1 MAYLLKTDEA
11 NETEGEV
18 ERTFK
23 SDQKQMKR
31 TRSREKLKE
40 TFKSDQMVH
49 AMAYSTMQPW
59 EEMLTFTSSA
69 FSMVALFVQ
78 LEAAAVNL
86 VAGEKP
92 ADVYSEIAARVHDIM
107 VRDSNKD
114 PATSPNALLA
124 KLLIGQVDRKLVK
137 QTVMT
142 SVYGVTYVGAREQIK
157 RRLEEKGQITDDGL
171 LFNAAC
177 YAAKIIALEN
187 QPVRWTTPLGLPVV
201 QPYFKT
207 ERHVIRTSLQVLA
220 LQREGDS
227 VEVRKQ
233 RTTFPPNFVHS
244 LDGSHMM
251 MTAVAC
257 RDAGLRFAGVHDSF
271 WTHAC
276 DVDRM
281 NRIIREKFVEL
292 YRTSILE
299 DGNQSVL
306 CAVGFQK
313 LKSPVSCALLMSGK
327 DRKMLNSMDSDST
340 LLILL
345 GAKLGVTILHSF
357 YVLYS
362 FVFGI

>member
-1 MAYLLKTDEA
+1 MFGNLYYSVRSLKKLKTSI
-11 NETEGEV
+11 NCH
-18 ERTFK
+18 
-23 SDQKQMKR
+23 
-31 TRSREKLKE
+31 LPP
-40 TFKSDQMVH
+40 
-49 AMAYSTMQPW
+49 AYSSGWFMQWPTA
-59 EEMLTFTSSA
+59 LSSLGKRCSPDAPAVEACFYVFFSYLPRRLA
-69 FSMVALFVQ
+69 FM
-78 LEAAAVNL
+78 LEAAAVNV

-92 ADVYSEIAARVHDIM
+92 AAVYSQIAARVHDIM
-107 VRDSNKD
+107 VRDNNKD
-114 PATSPNALLA
+114 LATSPNALLA

-137 QTVMT
+137 QTVMP
-142 SVYGVTYVGAREQIK
+142 SVYGVTYVGAREQIR
-157 RRLEEKGQITDDGL
+157 RRLEENGQITDDGL

-177 YAAKIIALEN
+177 YAAKVTMFALGEIFEVARAIMGWLGDCVKIIASEN
-187 QPVRWTTPLGLPVV
+187 QPVRWTTPLGLLVV
-201 QPYFKT
+201 QPYSKT

-257 RDAGLRFAGVHDSF
+257 KDAGLRFAGVHDSF

-299 DGNQSVL
+299 DLLES
-306 CAVGFQK
+306 FQRSYPE
-313 LKSPVSCALLMSGK
+313 LTFPPLPERVDFNLQQ
-327 DRKMLNSMDSDST
+327 
-340 LLILL
+340 
-345 GAKLGVTILHSF
+345 
-357 YVLYS
+357 VLYS
-362 FVFGI
+362 PYFFN

>member
-1 MAYLLKTDEA
+1 MDGSCNGLQHYA
-11 NETEGEV
+11 
-18 ERTFK
+18 
-23 SDQKQMKR
+23 
-31 TRSREKLKE
+31 
-40 TFKSDQMVH
+40 
-49 AMAYSTMQPW
+49 
-59 EEMLTFTSSA
+59 
-69 FSMVALFVQ
+69 ALGRDD
-78 LEAAAVNL
+78 LEAAAINL

-92 ADVYSEIAARVHDIM
+92 ADVTPKLLQGVHDIM

-124 KLLIGQVDRKLVK
+124 KLLIGQWIGNWKLVK

-142 SVYGVTYVGAREQIK
+142 SVYGITYVGAREQIK
-157 RRLEEKGQITDDGL
+157 RRLEEKGQITDDEVTMSALGEI
-171 LFNAAC
+171 FEAARAIMGWLGDC
-177 YAAKIIALEN
+177 AKIIASEN

-233 RTTFPPNFVHS
+233 RTTFPPNFVHA
-244 LDGSHMM
+244 LDGSHIMR
-251 MTAVAC
+251 TAVAC

-299 DGNQSVL
+299 DLLES
-306 CAVGFQK
+306 FQ
-313 LKSPVSCALLMSGK
+313 
-327 DRKMLNSMDSDST
+327 
-340 LLILL
+340 I
-345 GAKLGVTILHSF
+345 
-357 YVLYS
+357 LYS
-362 FVFGI
+362 PIKNMVEVGSPGTWMELKTTFTVRSESPGLLL